1 MAWCWN
7 LPPFW
12 SMKSGQTLKVMVVTR
27 TCLSPLAPMAAF
39 SAARVGF
46 CQRLLA
52 VSSSGVCFKAVQR
65 PLSRSVPCSFM
76 PVSIISVLIGSRG
89 IFRQFVSMRNQEILH
104 TEHIVL
110 VSLTAV
116 PSESS
121 FQQDPS
127 LEKKIK
133 EKTALNKERHPWSTG
148 SAAKD
153 KGLIGQ
159 CSFQILLWDLQKT
172 LSRGKPTIRLK
183 PLSKTQLHSCH
194 GEMCSEL
201 CSKSPWEEGM
211 AYKTMCHS
219 LQLCIFQLRKNVHM
233 NKDSICMRT
242 KIHDVTTWETQVM
255 PCNTPVKQ
263 PFLKMIFFLAYIDLL
278 ESSSPHPEQHKA

>member
-1 MAWCWN
+1 MLVEACHK
-7 LPPFW
+7 P
-12 SMKSGQTLKVMVVTR
+12 LKVMVVTR

-127 LEKKIK
+127 LVCRQESPRR
-133 EKTALNKERHPWSTG
+133 ALL
-148 SAAKD
+148 D
-153 KGLIGQ
+153 Q
-159 CSFQILLWDLQKT
+159 Q
-172 LSRGKPTIRLK
+172 RG
-183 PLSKTQLHSCH
+183 
-194 GEMCSEL
+194 GEQ
-201 CSKSPWEEGM
+201 
-211 AYKTMCHS
+211 H
-219 LQLCIFQLRKNVHM
+219 H
-233 NKDSICMRT
+233 
-242 KIHDVTTWETQVM
+242 
-255 PCNTPVKQ
+255 
-263 PFLKMIFFLAYIDLL
+263 
-278 ESSSPHPEQHKA
+278 ESSLGTSIGAVV

>member
-1 MAWCWN
+1 MLVEACHK
-7 LPPFW
+7 P
-12 SMKSGQTLKVMVVTR
+12 LKVMVVTR

-127 LEKKIK
+127 RSAGRRGTLGAAGPPRSE
-133 EKTALNKERHPWSTG
+133 TCST
-148 SAAKD
+148 
-153 KGLIGQ
+153 
-159 CSFQILLWDLQKT
+159 
-172 LSRGKPTIRLK
+172 
-183 PLSKTQLHSCH
+183 
-194 GEMCSEL
+194 
-201 CSKSPWEEGM
+201 
-211 AYKTMCHS
+211 S
-219 LQLCIFQLRKNVHM
+219 L
-233 NKDSICMRT
+233 
-242 KIHDVTTWETQVM
+242 
-255 PCNTPVKQ
+255 
-263 PFLKMIFFLAYIDLL
+263 
-278 ESSSPHPEQHKA
+278 